1 MRKRSL
7 ALASVMTAIGLTLP
21 STTAVDS
28 TAGRTLPIPV
38 DPRGVGLQPFAGQ
51 PATAHPID
59 NAEVPQHPFMA
70 ANGTSNMHGDAYQTD
85 AYQNAGPSG
94 RDLKVSSR
102 LQGGECLTVTFDSKG
117 RIVTV
122 CITPGQ
128 APRLL
133 LLDPDTLDAI
143 TTLSLPGAAS
153 ASPTDAVGGAYFYL
167 DNRDQAIIPTNTG
180 EILVVAVQGDRLVP
194 QRSYDLTPAIG
205 TSGIVSA
212 LPDWS
217 GLLWFAAKDGTVGTL
232 DMTNGRIETHEFD
245 GKQIANSFAVD
256 ESGGV
261 FVVSD
266 HALYR
271 FDATP
276 NGRPEVTWRATYD
289 RGSRQKPGQFSHSSG
304 TTPTLIGAASGPDG
318 GYVAI
323 TDNAD
328 PAMQVLVF
336 ARGKNGPTEICT
348 QPVFPA
354 GTSATENSLVAVGGD
369 IIVEN
374 NYGYQFDGRALLKG
388 LAGARQPDTVP
399 GLTRIQVDY
408 PGRNCSVDWSNTTE
422 RIPSVVS
429 KVSLANGLLYTYTH
443 PAADELAFRPGG
455 QLLGHPDAWYLTAID
470 VRSGEQ
476 VWSRLAG
483 AGPLVNNH
491 YAPISIGPDGAAYIG
506 AVGGLIRIADNRPG

>member
-1 MRKRSL
+1 MKVRKRGL
-7 ALASVMTAIGLTLP
+7 ALASVMTAIALALP
-21 STTAVDS
+21 GTTTIDGSTGHA
-28 TAGRTLPIPV
+28 LPIPV
-38 DPRGVGLQPFAGQ
+38 DPRGVGLRPFTGQ

-59 NAEVPQHPFMA
+59 TAEVPQHPFMA

-85 AYQNAGPSG
+85 TYHSPGPSG
-94 RDLKVSSR
+94 RDLMVRSR
-102 LQGGECLTVTFDSKG
+102 LQGGVCASVTFDSKG

-133 LLDPDTLDAI
+133 LLEPDTLEAI

-153 ASPTDAVGGAYFYL
+153 TSPTDAVGGAYFYL
-167 DNRDQAIIPTNTG
+167 DNHDRAIIPTNTG
-180 EILVVAVQGDRLVP
+180 EILVVAVQGDRLVR
-194 QRSYDLTPAIG
+194 QHSYDLTPAIG

-232 DMTNGRIETHEFD
+232 DMANGHIATHDLD
-245 GKQIANSFAVD
+245 GEQIANSIAVD

-271 FDATP
+271 FDAAP
-276 NGRPEVTWRATYD
+276 SSRPEVTWRAPYD
-289 RGSRQKPGQFSHSSG
+289 RGSRQKSGQFSHSSG
-304 TTPTLIGAASGPDG
+304 TTPTLIGPASGPDG

-328 PAMQVLVF
+328 PAMRVLVF
-336 ARGKNGPTEICT
+336 ARGKQGPTEICAY
-348 QPVFPA
+348 PVFPA
-354 GTSATENSLVAVGGD
+354 STSATENSLVAVDGD

-388 LAGARQPDTVP
+388 LAGARQPDTAP
-399 GLTRIQVDY
+399 GLTRIHVDY
-408 PGRNCSVDWSNTTE
+408 SGRDCSVEWSNTVE

-443 PAADELAFRPGG
+443 PSADELAFRRGG
-455 QLLGHPDAWYLTAID
+455 QWLGHPDAWYLTAID
-470 VRSGEQ
+470 VRSGER

-506 AVGGLIRIADNRPG
+506 AVGGLIRIADN

>member
-1 MRKRSL
+1 MRKRGL
-7 ALASVMTAIGLTLP
+7 ALVSVMTVIGLALP
-21 STTAVDS
+21 STTTVDS
-28 TAGRTLPIPV
+28 SAGRTLPVPV
-38 DPRGVGLQPFAGQ
+38 DPRGVGLRPFTGQ
-51 PATAHPID
+51 PATAHPIET
-59 NAEVPQHPFMA
+59 AEVPRHPFMA
-70 ANGTSNMHGDAYQTD
+70 ANGSSNIHGDAYQTD
-85 AYQNAGPSG
+85 AYRNPGPAGH
-94 RDLKVSSR
+94 DLTVSSR
-102 LQGGECLTVTFDSKG
+102 LQGGVCLSVTFDSKG

-143 TTLSLPGAAS
+143 TALSLPGS
-153 ASPTDAVGGAYFYL
+153 TSTSPTEIAGGVYFYL
-167 DNRDQAIIPTNTG
+167 DNHDQAIIPTNTG

-232 DMTNGRIETHEFD
+232 DMANGRIETHDID
-245 GKQIANSFAVD
+245 GEQIANSIAVD

-276 NGRPEVTWRATYD
+276 SGRPEVTWRAPYD
-289 RGSRQKPGQFSHSSG
+289 RGSRQKPGQISQSSG
-304 TTPTLIGAASGPDG
+304 TTPTLIGPASGPDG

-328 PAMQVLVF
+328 PAMRVLVL
-336 ARGKNGPTEICT
+336 ARGKNGPTKVCAH
-348 QPVFPA
+348 PVFPTGA
-354 GTSATENSLVAVGGD
+354 SATENSLVAVGGD

-374 NYGYQFDGRALLKG
+374 NYGYQFDGRALLEG
-388 LAGARQPDTVP
+388 LAGARMPDTVP
-399 GLTRIQVDY
+399 GLTRIDVDY
-408 PGRNCSVDWSNTTE
+408 PGRHCSVAWSNTVE
-422 RIPSVVS
+422 RVPSVVS

-443 PAADELAFRPGG
+443 PSADELAFRPGG

-470 VRSGEQ
+470 VRSGER
-476 VWSRLAG
+476 VWSRMAG

-491 YAPISIGPDGAAYIG
+491 YAPVSIGPDGAAYVG
-506 AVGGLIRIADNRPG
+506 VVGGLVRIADN